1 MAAAVGVGEGAEG
14 VDVADGVERGAVER
28 GITAGLGEHDVS
40 ERAVAFHLKGDVDA
54 VSGGLGVEHLGVP
67 LGGDLLGDILDVE
80 GEAGPKAASVP
91 TLTVP
96 ARVWVVLMERLEA
109 VASPVCTTT
118 GAVGVL
124 SIEEMLEG
132 VLAIGV
138 DSPVAVDGME
148 SGVGTS

>member
-1 MAAAVGVGEGAEG
+1 
-14 VDVADGVERGAVER
+14 
-28 GITAGLGEHDVS
+28 
-40 ERAVAFHLKGDVDA
+40 
-54 VSGGLGVEHLGVP
+54 
-67 LGGDLLGDILDVE
+67 
-80 GEAGPKAASVP
+80 
-91 TLTVP
+91 
-96 ARVWVVLMERLEA
+96 MERLEA